1 MTTNQN
7 ESKKDYLNVE
17 NVHFTTD
24 GNKKVRMFVDYK
36 TNITEEYVL
45 NANLFERVENSD
57 WKFLS
62 GEVFFVCDRQ
72 GCITWDWDALSNLKS
87 KSENEVYLQLRI
99 AKLPNDDSIPG
110 EEWDKYE
117 QIVNISE
124 HVVKV
129 YYEHHFF
136 GKNKL
141 EIRK

>member
-1 MTTNQN
+1 
-7 ESKKDYLNVE
+7 
-17 NVHFTTD
+17 
-24 GNKKVRMFVDYK
+24 MFVDYK

-124 HVVKV
+124 HAVKV

>member
-1 MTTNQN
+1 MNKITNPRNIQ
-7 ESKKDYLNVE
+7 KDFVNVE
-17 NVHFTTD
+17 NVRFTTD
-24 GNKKVRMFVDYK
+24 GKKKVRMFIDYT

-45 NANLFERVENSD
+45 NANLYEKENSD

-62 GEVFFVCDRQ
+62 GEVLFVSDSQ
-72 GCITWDWDALSNLKS
+72 GCITWEWDALSNLKS
-87 KSENEVYLQLRI
+87 KSDNEVHLQLRI

-110 EEWDKYE
+110 EEWEKHEKVIDT
-117 QIVNISE
+117 SE

-141 EIRK
+141 ELR

>member
-24 GNKKVRMFVDYK
+24 GNKKV
-36 TNITEEYVL
+36 
-45 NANLFERVENSD
+45 D

-62 GEVFFVCDRQ
+62 GEAFFVCDHQ

-87 KSENEVYLQLRI
+87 KSENEVHLQLRI
-99 AKLPNDDSIPG
+99 AKVPNDDSIHG

>member
-1 MTTNQN
+1 MNKITNPRDIQKDFVN
-7 ESKKDYLNVE
+7 VKKVL
-17 NVHFTTD
+17 FTTD
-24 GNKKVRMFVDYK
+24 GKKKVRMFVDYA
-36 TNITEEYVL
+36 TNITEDYVL
-45 NANLFERVENSD
+45 NANLYAKENGD

-62 GEVFFVCDRQ
+62 GEVLFVSDSQ
-72 GCITWDWDALSNLKS
+72 GCITWEWDALSNLKS
-87 KSENEVYLQLRI
+87 KSDNEVQLQLRI

-110 EEWDKYE
+110 EEWEKHE

-141 EIRK
+141 EIR